1 MNTSDNNEKVSNY
14 HFEPTANG
22 NQDNES
28 MTDIPTLLSISTSAT
43 PNSELIDNKN
53 SDKQVVNSDLLLS
66 AMKPTVLPSIYNT
79 TIYTFS
85 NYTSLSIS
93 THDSTLSNNEQE
105 KSKSDKNTISQLDI
119 ISTPVPN
126 TIIKPTHKHTPTYQL
141 IIVITTDKEVFIFL
155 SFSHLSSKSL
165 QFLRIPSKFLVFIKE
180 SSLSSVFYLLLQF
193 LFNLM
198 YTNIILKLVELLKE
212 TSMDYLS

>member
-1 MNTSDNNEKVSNY
+1 
-14 HFEPTANG
+14 
-22 NQDNES
+22 

-43 PNSELIDNKN
+43 PNSELIDDKN

-66 AMKPTVLPSIYNT
+66 TMKPTVLPSIYNT

-119 ISTPVPN
+119 TSTRVPN
-126 TIIKPTHKHTPTYQL
+126 TIIKPTPKHTPTYQL

-165 QFLRIPSKFLVFIKE
+165 QFLRIHSRFLVYIKK

-193 LFNLM
+193 FFNLM